1 MDSQPAVVR
10 SAGLRRAFRGGRP
23 INRARP
29 GADGAPN
36 VGGVEAISFM
46 RPALPFSRM
55 TDVGTTAEE
64 SMVCTT
70 CMELMF
76 VKSYALL
83 TSGTAAQ
90 FQLLGSTKR
99 SRCFVPTC
107 YQDRLVRRAG
117 ARTAEGDR
125 L

>member
-1 MDSQPAVVR
+1 
-10 SAGLRRAFRGGRP
+10 
-23 INRARP
+23 
-29 GADGAPN
+29 

-117 ARTAEGDR
+117 ARIAKGDR